1 MAALLV
7 STFRRFLAIGLA
19 VVLSFA
25 LAACS
30 VESAKPPTI
39 SSADLAMIQRQAE
52 GFLASRNELTEL
64 ASLVND
70 KNWVFTRNLI
80 HGPFQEMGRQMLY
93 INQRLLPAD
102 RPEANQ
108 LSAQVKSSL
117 AQLDEAARLQD
128 GDQLRKSY
136 IKVASSIG
144 RYAQVLPDQVKTA
157 LNQV

>member
-7 STFRRFLAIGLA
+7 STLRRVMALGLA
-19 VVLSFA
+19 VVLSFS

-30 VESAKPPTI
+30 GEASKPPTI
-39 SSADLAMIQRQAE
+39 SSADLVVIQRQAE

-64 ASLVND
+64 ATLVND

-102 RPEANQ
+102 RPSANQ
-108 LSAQVKSSL
+108 LAAQVKSSL

-128 GDQLRKSY
+128 GERLRKAY
-136 IKVASSIG
+136 IQVASGIG
-144 RYAQVLPDQVKTA
+144 RYAQVLPEEVKTA